1 MTIAK
6 CLVSLKEAEISTACL
21 QDDNFESKK
30 ELDDDLLH
38 ISNEI
43 RIAINYLENIKNHG
57 WKSFDTPDGLVW
69 FGGKSHNEL
78 INHIP
83 GDEIEDVN
91 LEDIDFLVI
100 GWQVQK

>member
-1 MTIAK
+1 MSIAK

-43 RIAINYLENIKNHG
+43 RIAINYLE
-57 WKSFDTPDGLVW
+57 S
-69 FGGKSHNEL
+69 
-78 INHIP
+78 INN
-83 GDEIEDVN
+83 V
-91 LEDIDFLVI
+91 EDITFKDHWDIAGQWLDEDR
-100 GWQVQK
+100 QDNPEKYK

>member
-1 MTIAK
+1 MTI
-6 CLVSLKEAEISTACL
+6 T
-21 QDDNFESKK
+21 KK
-30 ELDDDLLH
+30 EL
-38 ISNEI
+38 E
-43 RIAINYLENIKNHG
+43 KHG

-83 GDEIEDVN
+83 EDEIEDVN

-100 GWQVQK
+100 GWQVQKDHWDIAGQWLDEDRQDNPEKYK